1 VPRHWLKFK
10 IAKNTSLAQYIANLS
25 ARLAQLED
33 LAKGTDDRKSVWL
46 GGLFQPEAYV
56 TATRQTVAHKNG
68 WSLEQLSLSVALN
81 QTSDVDAFSIEG
93 ESKPLVMI
101 STADVIGLKLEGA
114 DWSDSGLTLNDG
126 RPVAL
131 GASQLTWRKSDTVQ
145 SDKQTVN
152 LPVYLNGD
160 RADVLF
166 AVDLVS
172 VLGQDAVAQR
182 GVCLTAA

>member
-1 VPRHWLKFK
+1 
-10 IAKNTSLAQYIANLS
+10 LAQYIANLS

-33 LAKGTDDRKSVWL
+33 FAKGTDDRKNVWL
-46 GGLFQPEAYV
+46 GGLFQPEAYI

-81 QTSDVDAFSIEG
+81 QTGDVDAFSIEG
-93 ESKPLVMI
+93 ESKSSI
-101 STADVIGLKLEGA
+101 ANAIADVAGLKLEGA
-114 DWSDSGLTLNDG
+114 DWSESGLTLINDG

-131 GASQLTWRKSDTVQ
+131 GASQLSWRKTDTIN

>member
-1 VPRHWLKFK
+1 LKFK

-46 GGLFQPEAYV
+46 GGLFQPEAYI

-93 ESKPLVMI
+93 ESKPSITNVM
-101 STADVIGLKLEGA
+101 ADVIGLKLEGT
-114 DWSDSGLTLNDG
+114 DWSESGLTLNDG
-126 RPVAL
+126 RPIAL
-131 GASQLTWRKSDTVQ
+131 GTSQLSWRKSDTVS
-145 SDKQTVN
+145 SDKETVN

-172 VLGQDAVAQR
+172 VLGQDEVAQR

>member
-1 VPRHWLKFK
+1 LKFK

-25 ARLAQLED
+25 ARLAQLEN
-33 LAKGTDDRKSVWL
+33 LSKGTDDTTSVWL
-46 GGLFQPEAYV
+46 GGLFQPEAYI

-81 QTSDVDAFSIEG
+81 QTSDADAFIVEG
-93 ESKPLVMI
+93 ESYLPFM
-101 STADVIGLKLEGA
+101 SPEADSSGLKLEGA
-114 DWSDSGLTLNDG
+114 DWDDSGLTLNDG

-131 GASQLTWRKSDTVQ
+131 GASQLSWRKTDTV
-145 SDKQTVN
+145 DKQSKTVN

-182 GVCLTAA
+182 GACLTAA

>member
-1 VPRHWLKFK
+1 M
-10 IAKNTSLAQYIANLS
+10 
-25 ARLAQLED
+25 
-33 LAKGTDDRKSVWL
+33 TDDRKSVWL
-46 GGLFQPEAYV
+46 GGLFQPEAYI

-81 QTSDVDAFSIEG
+81 QTSDVDAFSVEG
-93 ESKPLVMI
+93 KLKSSIPNA
-101 STADVIGLKLEGA
+101 TADVAGLKLEGA
-114 DWSDSGLTLNDG
+114 DWSESGLTLNDG

-131 GASQLTWRKSDTVQ
+131 GASQLSWRKSDTVN

>member
-1 VPRHWLKFK
+1 
-10 IAKNTSLAQYIANLS
+10 
-25 ARLAQLED
+25 
-33 LAKGTDDRKSVWL
+33 
-46 GGLFQPEAYV
+46 
-56 TATRQTVAHKNG
+56 VAHKNG

-81 QTSDVDAFSIEG
+81 QTSDVHAFSIEG
-93 ESKPLVMI
+93 ESKSSI
-101 STADVIGLKLEGA
+101 TSTMTDVTGLKLEGA
-114 DWSDSGLTLNDG
+114 DWSESGLTLNDG

-131 GASQLTWRKSDTVQ
+131 GAWQLSWRKTDTIS
-145 SDKQTVN
+145 SDKKTVN

-166 AVDLVS
+166 AVDLAS

>member
-1 VPRHWLKFK
+1 
-10 IAKNTSLAQYIANLS
+10 
-25 ARLAQLED
+25 
-33 LAKGTDDRKSVWL
+33 
-46 GGLFQPEAYV
+46 
-56 TATRQTVAHKNG
+56 
-68 WSLEQLSLSVALN
+68 LSLSVALN
-81 QTSDVDAFSIEG
+81 QSSDVDAFSIEG
-93 ESKPLVMI
+93 ESKSSITNIM
-101 STADVIGLKLEGA
+101 ADVAGLKLEGA
-114 DWSDSGLTLNDG
+114 DLSESGLTLNDG

-131 GASQLTWRKSDTVQ
+131 GASQLSWRKSDTIS
-145 SDKQTVN
+145 SDKKTVN